1 MKRLKI
7 LDEVTNDNTKLQD
20 FLRETPLDA
29 NSMEN
34 EDYENLEDSPVLD
47 YKEKEIG
54 VISKLK
60 RKKYGINKANC

>member
-1 MKRLKI
+1 MERLKI
-7 LDEVTNDNTKLQD
+7 LDEVPNDNTELQD

-29 NSMEN
+29 NDMEN

-47 YKEKEIG
+47 YKEEEIG

-60 RKKYGINKANC
+60 RKRK

>member
-1 MKRLKI
+1 MERLKI
-7 LDEVTNDNTKLQD
+7 LDEVPNDNNELQD

-29 NSMEN
+29 NDMEN
-34 EDYENLEDSPVLD
+34 EDFNNLEETPVLD

-60 RKKYGINKANC
+60 RKRK

>member
-1 MKRLKI
+1 MERLKI
-7 LDEVTNDNTKLQD
+7 LDEVPNDNNELQD

-29 NSMEN
+29 NDMEN
-34 EDYENLEDSPVLD
+34 EDFYNLEETPVLD

-60 RKKYGINKANC
+60 RKKYGINKT